1 MLALVSDAYFS
12 AHKLDFFLCLTV
24 MLLLQVMGDFVG
36 KIMKEIQI
44 RQQLRFLGKPE
55 AQVLLRLKYEH
66 TSKNGQTWEENV

>member
-24 MLLLQVMGDFVG
+24 MLSLQVMGDFVG

-55 AQVLLRLKYEH
+55 AQVLPLKYEH